1 MKKFLETFSPNVSVW
16 NLTKVFPEYASV
28 FDKIEDL
35 DEQVKKGVSRQ
46 VEIEFYDLMESLDG
60 FLLKEE
66 NINKY
71 NSVFPQRQL
80 DKDLLEEDNLYT
92 EEEAK
97 EILES
102 EITDLMK
109 EVDEK
114 IISAQTQSDI
124 NNVKKKKDNIVQER
138 ITKDMLSP
146 DQQYVGLS
154 LTQDKIRKTDL
165 EKGLDIFQRG
175 VKFKTLTYTNKNFIM
190 FDLGGKKR
198 IIVQTPEYTDDYAE
212 LDRAR
217 DEMMLTY
224 ILAENQEELEK
235 VWTIMQHAF
244 DFDDDSVSKIDDD
257 FLYNNPVIYGSYQD
271 FLYENVSLY
280 RQKDDGL
287 ILRQNSYREYFDL
300 YVPLEQIL
308 ALTFCKQ
315 IFQRD
320 GNFDIQQ
327 NRSDI
332 YEAIKTS
339 SFKVEGIGV
348 INTSVN
354 VLDKLEEKGLVENT
368 YKPTPKGEG
377 IVFLN
382 SLGYRTIQ
390 YKFRPFMYYMVNLV
404 EALQKSKNVI
414 VSNYN
419 GHSLYHNKQRIKD
432 IDFGLVLTNNQLTE
446 YDLKKVKKE
455 ELFPQSWQANQNFK
469 EYSEYIPFAGD
480 GGLTIKSRD
489 NTKENTINFQDY
501 KKFDLY
507 FANVDNPY
515 MVWGLNSSHYNFVKN
530 MYSDR
535 KIKVM
540 GRMLMQ
546 GTTEKNL
553 FFHMIDENDNLLAIL
568 RPLGSKQ
575 RTEIVQVDKAG
586 LRVDT
591 KQQEFKFTQDWK
603 DLSSKNYPAP
613 VWDYQ
618 KILQDISE
626 DNGNFVKDGIFISEA
641 NVEGSLFDNK
651 DNVIVQGGDWEEE
664 FADAASFERAQAQIE
679 DTEEVRENLDLEKL
693 EPAVEENKNNEE
705 LTELYSE
712 LEALEEVLAISE
724 DDEDIKKEIEDKKQ
738 EIVNLKSDSKVVVE
752 EEKEE
757 QVEEDFN
764 KETILNDIESDFK
777 SSFPSS
783 LKAQQGEVDR
793 DSDEVRYST
802 RYLGNWSLPE
812 DVDEDDEDSQDYD
825 YEELDRDDYTKFS
838 KKFNDWVETK
848 DWAKYVD
855 TYMDPSEKNWL
866 DFSVRLKK

>member
-1 MKKFLETFSPNVSVW
+1 
-16 NLTKVFPEYASV
+16 
-28 FDKIEDL
+28 
-35 DEQVKKGVSRQ
+35 
-46 VEIEFYDLMESLDG
+46 
-60 FLLKEE
+60 
-66 NINKY
+66 
-71 NSVFPQRQL
+71 
-80 DKDLLEEDNLYT
+80 
-92 EEEAK
+92 
-97 EILES
+97 
-102 EITDLMK
+102 
-109 EVDEK
+109 
-114 IISAQTQSDI
+114 
-124 NNVKKKKDNIVQER
+124 
-138 ITKDMLSP
+138 
-146 DQQYVGLS
+146 
-154 LTQDKIRKTDL
+154 
-165 EKGLDIFQRG
+165 
-175 VKFKTLTYTNKNFIM
+175 
-190 FDLGGKKR
+190 
-198 IIVQTPEYTDDYAE
+198 
-212 LDRAR
+212 
-217 DEMMLTY
+217 
-224 ILAENQEELEK
+224 
-235 VWTIMQHAF
+235 
-244 DFDDDSVSKIDDD
+244 
-257 FLYNNPVIYGSYQD
+257 
-271 FLYENVSLY
+271 
-280 RQKDDGL
+280 
-287 ILRQNSYREYFDL
+287 
-300 YVPLEQIL
+300 
-308 ALTFCKQ
+308 
-315 IFQRD
+315 
-320 GNFDIQQ
+320 
-327 NRSDI
+327 
-332 YEAIKTS
+332 
-339 SFKVEGIGV
+339 
-348 INTSVN
+348 
-354 VLDKLEEKGLVENT
+354 
-368 YKPTPKGEG
+368 
-377 IVFLN
+377 
-382 SLGYRTIQ
+382 
-390 YKFRPFMYYMVNLV
+390 
-404 EALQKSKNVI
+404 
-414 VSNYN
+414 
-419 GHSLYHNKQRIKD
+419 
-432 IDFGLVLTNNQLTE
+432 
-446 YDLKKVKKE
+446 
-455 ELFPQSWQANQNFK
+455 
-469 EYSEYIPFAGD
+469 
-480 GGLTIKSRD
+480 
-489 NTKENTINFQDY
+489 
-501 KKFDLY
+501 
-507 FANVDNPY
+507 

-575 RTEIVQVDKAG
+575 RTEIVQVDKEG

-603 DLSSKNYPAP
+603 DLSSQNYPAP

-651 DNVIVQGGDWEEE
+651 DNVIVQGDGFSG

-679 DTEEVRENLDLEKL
+679 VEEEARENLDLEKL

-783 LKAQQGEVDR
+783 LKAQQGEIDR

-825 YEELDRDDYTKFS
+825 YKELDRDDYTKFS